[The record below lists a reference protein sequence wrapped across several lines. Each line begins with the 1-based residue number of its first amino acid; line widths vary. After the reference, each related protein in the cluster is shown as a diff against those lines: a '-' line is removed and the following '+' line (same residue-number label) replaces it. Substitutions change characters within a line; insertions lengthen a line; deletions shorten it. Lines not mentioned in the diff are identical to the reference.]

1 MDSAADQLL
10 ALKPEQCRQ
19 RGVGANDPIVEG
31 YFGEAYRVEGRVE
44 PLFRLDECGYFD
56 IDDGEASSG
65 DMPLLDLERAAARQ
79 PRGGVE
85 FAASRPPLPQHF
97 RFPPPR
103 PRTGPGGQ
111 IGPPP
116 RGVREC

>member
-44 PLFRLDECGYFD
+44 PLFRLDEFGYFD

-65 DMPLLDLERAAARQ
+65 DMPLDRKSVVSGKSVSVRVDL
-79 PRGGVE
+79 GG
-85 FAASRPPLPQHF
+85 RRILKKK
-97 RFPPPR
+97 
-103 PRTGPGGQ
+103 TKYTT
-111 IGPPP
+111 
-116 RGVREC
+116 